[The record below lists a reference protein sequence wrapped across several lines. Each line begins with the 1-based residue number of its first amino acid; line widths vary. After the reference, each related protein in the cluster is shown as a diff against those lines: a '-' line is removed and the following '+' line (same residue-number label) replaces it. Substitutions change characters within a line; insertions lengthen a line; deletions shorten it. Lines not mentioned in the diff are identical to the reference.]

1 MKSALYRGTVR
12 HRRHAPVPHAFR
24 YGLYMLYLDLAEL
37 DSVFRGRWL
46 WSARRFAPAWF
57 RRADYLGDPS
67 VPLDAAVRDLAEER
81 SGTRPE
87 GPVRVLTHLRTFGYC
102 FNPVSLYYCFDKDG
116 GEVTHV
122 AAEITNTPWNERHTY
137 VLAGRAARFRKEFHV
152 SPFWDMDHEYRWR
165 LGAPGPR
172 LGVHMENWKDG
183 ARVFDATLL
192 LERRPITGGSLARAL
207 LRYPFITGRV
217 VAGIYWQALR
227 LRLKGCP
234 SYAHPARR
242 SA

>member
-81 SGTRPE
+81 PGTRPE
-87 GPVRVLTHLRTFGYC
+87 GPVRVLTQLRTFG
-102 FNPVSLYYCFDKDG
+102 
-116 GEVTHV
+116 
-122 AAEITNTPWNERHTY
+122 
-137 VLAGRAARFRKEFHV
+137 
-152 SPFWDMDHEYRWR
+152 
-165 LGAPGPR
+165 
-172 LGVHMENWKDG
+172 
-183 ARVFDATLL
+183 
-192 LERRPITGGSLARAL
+192 
-207 LRYPFITGRV
+207 
-217 VAGIYWQALR
+217 
-227 LRLKGCP
+227 
-234 SYAHPARR
+234 
-242 SA
+242 